1 MDVNTGYRVNPHLRV
16 FANCSNLF
24 DRRRFEVYG
33 GAVIGRRVLAGVT
46 STF

>member
-1 MDVNTGYRVNPHLRV
+1 VDLNAAYRISPHLRV
-16 FANCSNLF
+16 YANATDLF
-24 DRRRFEVYG
+24 DQRRFHVYG